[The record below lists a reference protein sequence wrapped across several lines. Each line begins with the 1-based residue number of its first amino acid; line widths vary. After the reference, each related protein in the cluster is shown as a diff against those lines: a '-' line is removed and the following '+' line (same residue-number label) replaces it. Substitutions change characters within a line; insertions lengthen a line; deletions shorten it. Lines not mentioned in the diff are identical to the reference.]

1 MKINHL
7 ILTILVL
14 IVMTGCT
21 STRVVSFTDPDA
33 YGKSYS
39 KVVVVAD
46 VGDLSDKLT
55 IETKL
60 VETLQEKGINAVSS
74 LSLLPPTREFTVMQE
89 NEVFA
94 KNRIDGLVV
103 VQIADAGY
111 FITTEPINVHTET
124 SSGENG
130 NVTSTSASGGGTEHK
145 AFGQFRVSLIDL
157 KSQKTMWVGDAD
169 ARAFFNTFNPDWDM
183 EYLMKASSKKIAKEL
198 INTGL
203 VETNN

>member
-1 MKINHL
+1 MAI
-7 ILTILVL
+7 

-21 STRVVSFTDPDA
+21 STRIVSFTDPDA
-33 YGKSYS
+33 YGKSYG

-60 VETLQEKGINAVSS
+60 VETLQEKGINAISS

-130 NVTSTSASGGGTEHK
+130 NVTNTSASGGGTEHK

-183 EYLMKASSKKIAKEL
+183 DYLMKASSKKIAKEL
-198 INTGL
+198 IKTGL
-203 VETNN
+203 VEVNN